1 MVTEGSVTKGFI
13 RRRAGVGV
21 AMVAMTWKSAASVR
35 WRTRRSAK
43 GTSEDP
49 LATSRRRS
57 KGTLL
62 PELAV
67 LLLCAGVL
75 AILVIGTVGKSQAIR
90 ADVDASLAIR
100 EAYRALQAFALTHH
114 RLPCPDL
121 NHTGREGDG
130 TGTCPPGQRAGGLPY
145 VALGLDPDR
154 FSKTVSVRYGVWR
167 DAVAGDLVRPVDS
180 TGIFPALHGKEALLG
195 TAFEVAASP
204 DKTQM
209 PYVAGDGQ
217 SGAASN
223 CEVQGSHPA
232 YVLTAT
238 PKVADQGWQS
248 GCFSLQPGD
257 GSSMAVVARS
267 ELLGWLLETREG
279 K

>member
-1 MVTEGSVTKGFI
+1 M
-13 RRRAGVGV
+13 
-21 AMVAMTWKSAASVR
+21 
-35 WRTRRSAK
+35 
-43 GTSEDP
+43 
-49 LATSRRRS
+49 
-57 KGTLL
+57 
-62 PELAV
+62 

-100 EAYRALQAFALTHH
+100 EAYRALQAFVLTQH

-130 TGTCPPGQRAGGLPY
+130 TGACPPGQRAGGLPY
-145 VALGLDPDR
+145 AALGLDPER
-154 FSKTVSVRYGVWR
+154 FSKTVSVQYGVWR
-167 DAVAGDLVRPVDS
+167 DTAAGDLVRPADS
-180 TGIFPALHGKEALLG
+180 TGAFPALHGKEALLG

-204 DKTQM
+204 DKAQM
-209 PYVAGDGQ
+209 PYVAGAGQ

-223 CEVQGSHPA
+223 CEVQASHPA

-238 PKVADQGWQS
+238 PSVDNQAWQR
-248 GCFSLQPGD
+248 GCFSLQPGA
-257 GSSMAVVARS
+257 GSSMAIVSRS

-279 K
+279 Q